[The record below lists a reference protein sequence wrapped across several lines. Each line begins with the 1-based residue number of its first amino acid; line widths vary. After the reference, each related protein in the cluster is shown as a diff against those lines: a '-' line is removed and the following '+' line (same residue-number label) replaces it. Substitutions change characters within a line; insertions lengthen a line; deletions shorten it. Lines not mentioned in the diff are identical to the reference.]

1 MPNTP
6 LSAEVSFAHAP
17 YAEALVRHAERE
29 PVSLLVP
36 GHLADGEGAAKDLEK
51 LLGKQTLGIDVTG
64 LLSGID
70 LGPNS
75 PRIKAEQLASEA
87 WGARRTWFMTN
98 GSSQGNKTAALAV
111 GQLGRDIVL
120 QRSAH
125 SSIIDGVIAAGL
137 RSSFVIPSIDMQNGI
152 AHCVT
157 AESVKQAITAHPGQ
171 VTAVYVVSPSYFGA
185 VADIPAIAD
194 VVHAAGA
201 ALIVDCAW
209 GAHFGFHPDL
219 PASPVKQGADIVIM
233 STHKMATSLHQ
244 SAVIHLGDTAL
255 ADELEPLLD
264 RAYRMTAST
273 SESSLLLASIDVARK
288 ELQHGGD
295 RIKGSLDLVT
305 EFREQVRTNRLC
317 TLIDETFV
325 NYPDIVAFDPLRIP
339 LDVTATGMTGHD
351 LRLRLAQEKAIWVEM
366 STQTTI
372 VPLVGAGKRPKLD
385 RLLDVITQLAGSRA
399 EAATESAAI
408 AAWNAAL
415 ALPEP
420 GIARKLPREAFFAK
434 SELVAAEAAIG
445 RISADSLAAYPPG
458 IPNLLPGEEVTAE
471 TVRFLRAVAQTSTGY
486 VRGAADP
493 KVSQIRVVAD

>member
-6 LSAEVSFAHAP
+6 LSAEASSAHAP
-17 YAEALVRHAERE
+17 YAEALVRHAERQ
-29 PVSLLVP
+29 PISLLIP
-36 GHLADGEGAAKDLEK
+36 GHQSDGEGSAAGLQD
-51 LLGKQTLGIDVTG
+51 LLGSQALGLDVTG

-70 LGPNS
+70 LGANS
-75 PRIKAEQLASEA
+75 PRVQAEKLAAEA

-98 GSSQGNKTAALAV
+98 GSSQGNKTAALAI

-137 RSSFVIPSIDMQNGI
+137 RSSFVIPSIDLQNGI

-157 AESVKQAITAHPGQ
+157 AESVQQAITAHPGP

-209 GAHFGFHPDL
+209 GAHFGFHPEL
-219 PASPVKQGADIVIM
+219 PASPVQQGADIVIM
-233 STHKMATSLHQ
+233 STHKMAASLHQ
-244 SAVIHLGDTAL
+244 SAVIHLGNTAL

-288 ELQHGGD
+288 ELQHGAE
-295 RIKGSLDLVT
+295 RIETSLALVA
-305 EFREQVRTNRLC
+305 EFRDQVRADNLC
-317 TLIDETFV
+317 TLIDETFAD
-325 NYPDIVAFDPLRIP
+325 YPDIVAFDPLRIP
-339 LDVTATGMTGHD
+339 LDITATGMTGHD
-351 LRLRLAQEKAIWVEM
+351 LRIRLAAEEGIWVEM

-372 VPLVGAGKRPKLD
+372 VPLVGAGKRPQLD
-385 RLLDVITQLAGSRA
+385 QLLGAIARIAVSREGAAA
-399 EAATESAAI
+399 EADAP
-408 AAWNAAL
+408 AAWDAAL
-415 ALPEP
+415 SLPEP
-420 GIARKLPREAFFAK
+420 GVARLLPREAFFAK
-434 SELVAAEAAIG
+434 SELVPASVAVG

-471 TVRFLRAVAQTSTGY
+471 TVAFLQAVAQTSTGY

-493 KVSQIRVVAD
+493 QVSQIRVVVE